1 MIFNF
6 KNTTHLLF
14 KIKLTTC
21 GKIYLYFYLG
31 FMSYF
36 FSIIYIYISDK
47 CKNLT
52 IVDKT
57 VFNKYLILILYGH
70 FILFLTIIK

>member
-6 KNTTHLLF
+6 KNTTQLLF
-14 KIKLTTC
+14 KIKLTIC
-21 GKIYLYFYLG
+21 GKIYLYFYCG

-36 FSIIYIYISDK
+36 FPLYIYISDK

-57 VFNKYLILILYGH
+57 VFNQYLILILYGH